1 VGGVSPP
8 QVRPGLQSMVR
19 AQVSPAP
26 RLAGSQTPQ
35 LRLVLPGGLLQ
46 KSPGRHSVLLWQK
59 VPARD

>member
-1 VGGVSPP
+1 
-8 QVRPGLQSMVR
+8 MVR